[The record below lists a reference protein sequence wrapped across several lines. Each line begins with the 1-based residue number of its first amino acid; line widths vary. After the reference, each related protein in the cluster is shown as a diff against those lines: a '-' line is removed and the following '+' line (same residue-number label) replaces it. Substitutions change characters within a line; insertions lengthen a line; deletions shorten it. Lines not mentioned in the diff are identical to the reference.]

1 MKVEN
6 HSVKHFSVGNKR
18 QEILVVHI
26 YRLKITVKGAWEGAM
41 ET

>member
-1 MKVEN
+1 MKVKN
-6 HSVKHFSVGNKR
+6 HSLKHRSAGNRR

-26 YRLKITVKGAWEGAM
+26 DRLKIAVKGAWEGAM